1 MGERSERTCLQRRTK
16 EPRQVKAA
24 PRHWSRRAHSMRTA
38 SWQETRVGLDGA
50 GVGGTALPHDQP
62 SRSRVPAQSR
72 IRPRG
77 LNNSRDRQRLRRGL
91 SHRLDTRDVT
101 RPERNEAPRPPTW
114 TDPADLPPSEG
125 PRLTD
130 SVYSVSAA
138 GQSAETECTAG
149 LPGAGGARGVTVAG
163 AGPLWADDVLASDG
177 GSGHTWE

>member
-1 MGERSERTCLQRRTK
+1 MSPETHERATAGEGCS
-16 EPRQVKAA
+16 
-24 PRHWSRRAHSMRTA
+24 TA
-38 SWQETRVGLDGA
+38 LVPEGPQHEDGQLAGDTRVGLDG
-50 GVGGTALPHDQP
+50 GETALPHDQP

-130 SVYSVSAA
+130 SVYSVSAT